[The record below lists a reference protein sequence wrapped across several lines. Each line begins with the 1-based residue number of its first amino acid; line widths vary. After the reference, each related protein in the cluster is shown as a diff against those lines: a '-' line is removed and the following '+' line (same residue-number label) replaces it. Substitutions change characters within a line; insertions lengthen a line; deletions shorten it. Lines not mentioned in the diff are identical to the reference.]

1 MQNECT
7 QHSLSAPPPPS
18 SCYSSTLSLDHLSLC
33 SKHPVLTNED
43 DPINLEFNA
52 STSNY
57 ASTLLTKLSSM
68 RDKPDLCDFKI
79 IVNDKTFL
87 CNMSESYSDYVVL
100 KGFENSIGVQSM
112 LNFAYSG
119 VLSITFDNIMDL
131 LHSATHLQI
140 HDAIQLCSTFLI
152 TSLTINNCV
161 DIYKIADLYTL
172 ADVLLVVK
180 SFIPQNFIDLML
192 LAREQF
198 EQLNLEQ
205 LCHELQKDTLDIIN
219 EYDLFNMVCLWIS
232 SNRQERLQYSSTL
245 MKHIRFMLM
254 TPEEL
259 VDKVIDSDIIRS
271 NDDCKQL
278 ILDALCYYSLPKR
291 QPLLNTIQCRIRN
304 EPVLVAVGETE
315 LFTLNA
321 KCERWDSI
329 CQAPLEENYPY
340 PFAAITV
347 NNYLYVL
354 GTRRSTSEEYKSCY
368 RFSTRTFEWT
378 KLQPLLHDRSRFAA
392 AYIDKYIYIMGGF
405 EGFKRTTRV
414 YVNTIERYSIEND
427 HWESFSNDGP
437 QLSSLASCAYDDK
450 IYLGGGKNGQ
460 WSKIADFYCFDINK
474 KQLERRASM
483 LSARTTHNMTVFDQR
498 ILAIGGFDDD
508 GNGMLSIE
516 SYDVKN
522 DQWTILT
529 NIPGAIS
536 KTWPQSLG
544 TVGRRIYISVF
555 HTSNS
560 FIVMQ
565 EGYYY
570 NLDEQKWIKAPVVH
584 ERARYCPTV
593 QLRFPKSALN
603 NTDKNIT
610 NNSTTTVCASPLID
624 NSAIITTVPN
634 MNH

>member
-1 MQNECT
+1 
-7 QHSLSAPPPPS
+7 
-18 SCYSSTLSLDHLSLC
+18 
-33 SKHPVLTNED
+33 
-43 DPINLEFNA
+43 
-52 STSNY
+52 
-57 ASTLLTKLSSM
+57 
-68 RDKPDLCDFKI
+68 
-79 IVNDKTFL
+79 
-87 CNMSESYSDYVVL
+87 
-100 KGFENSIGVQSM
+100 
-112 LNFAYSG
+112 
-119 VLSITFDNIMDL
+119 
-131 LHSATHLQI
+131 
-140 HDAIQLCSTFLI
+140 
-152 TSLTINNCV
+152 
-161 DIYKIADLYTL
+161 
-172 ADVLLVVK
+172 
-180 SFIPQNFIDLML
+180 
-192 LAREQF
+192 
-198 EQLNLEQ
+198 
-205 LCHELQKDTLDIIN
+205 
-219 EYDLFNMVCLWIS
+219 
-232 SNRQERLQYSSTL
+232 
-245 MKHIRFMLM
+245 
-254 TPEEL
+254 
-259 VDKVIDSDIIRS
+259 
-271 NDDCKQL
+271 
-278 ILDALCYYSLPKR
+278 CYYSLPKR

-368 RFSTRTFEWT
+368 RFSPRTFEWT
-378 KLQPLLHDRSRFAA
+378 KLQTLLHDRSRFSAT
-392 AYIDKYIYIMGGF
+392 YIDKYIYIMGGF

-414 YVNTIERYSIEND
+414 YVNTIERYSVEND
-427 HWESFSNDGP
+427 QWESFSSDGP
-437 QLSSLASCAYDDK
+437 QLSSLASCAFDNM

-460 WSKIADFYCFDINK
+460 WSKIADFYCFDINQK
-474 KQLERRASM
+474 KLEHRASM
-483 LSARTTHNMTVFDQR
+483 LSARTTHNMTVVDQK

-529 NIPGAIS
+529 NIPGAVS
-536 KTWPQSLG
+536 KTWPQSSG
-544 TVGRRIYISVF
+544 AVGRRIYISVF

-603 NTDKNIT
+603 STNAIIT
-610 NNSTTTVCASPLID
+610 NNSTTVYASPLVD
-624 NSAIITTVPN
+624 NATVVATVAD
-634 MNH
+634 MNY